1 MITPRRAGALVRLGV
16 ITLLVEVAALA
27 AVWLLA
33 AQAMRAAETAAL
45 ASWSGG
51 LIGTL
56 VDDYAPLVRE
66 GRLED
71 LRTRVGGDASR
82 LGARLTVA
90 RLDGSVLADS
100 VTGAARA
107 VSIRH
112 DPEVAMA
119 IETGEGAAVRDG
131 VRQREAVCVAR
142 RFERAGAA
150 GVVRFAADAF
160 PMSEARRLAFGAV
173 WPPGLA
179 LLLTTGGLT
188 ALAGVRVGG
197 SIRRMEREVGRIATG
212 DLAARLKRPGADDL
226 AALARAVNEALD
238 AMQAEIDRRRMK
250 HRKAR
255 AVVRSMPGAVIALDA
270 EQRVLSVNR
279 AGERLLVVKER
290 AVRGRLIQEVVR
302 EAELHRFIQGAFE
315 TESPTSDEFDLDTEP
330 RTTVQA
336 ASRTLRDP
344 EGEAVGRVVVLQDI
358 TILRRLER
366 MRRDF
371 AANVS
376 HELRTPITN
385 IKGYIETLQEMQGDD
400 PEQAA
405 RFLAIVAR
413 NVDRLSMIVEGML
426 DLARLEDPAA
436 AGAPELTD
444 TPARPLL
451 ETVCAQL
458 REAAS
463 ARGVQLVVDAAEDAQ
478 ARMNARLI
486 EQAAQNLVANAIK
499 YGREGAPV
507 RVEARLVAGEEGAG
521 EELEI
526 AVEDAGPG
534 IEKRHQERI
543 FERFYRAD
551 ASRSRDVGGGGAGLG
566 LAIVKHIARLHGG
579 RVGVRS
585 AVGQGSRFWMRIPVA
600 GPRDAGGPV
609 GAPGGDSEP

>member
-1 MITPRRAGALVRLGV
+1 MIAPRRPGVIARLGV
-16 ITLLVEVAALA
+16 ITLLVELIALSG
-27 AVWLLA
+27 VWMLSA
-33 AQAMRAAETAAL
+33 RATRAAETAAL

-51 LIGTL
+51 LIRTL
-56 VDDYAPLVRE
+56 VDDYAPLMRE
-66 GRLED
+66 ERLDE
-71 LRTRVGGDASR
+71 LRTRVAADASR

-90 RLDGSVLADS
+90 RLDGGVLADS
-100 VTGAARA
+100 VAGAARA

-112 DPEVAMA
+112 DPEVVQALEA
-119 IETGEGAAVRDG
+119 GEGAAVRDG
-131 VRQREAVCVAR
+131 VREREAVCVAR
-142 RFERAGAA
+142 RFERDGAS
-150 GVVRFAADAF
+150 GLVRYAADAY
-160 PMSEARRLAFGAV
+160 PMAEARRLAFGAV

-179 LLLTTGGLT
+179 LVVATAGLFWF
-188 ALAGVRVGG
+188 AGARMSA
-197 SIRRMEREVGRIATG
+197 SIRRMEREVKAVVGG
-212 DLAARLKRPGADDL
+212 ELAMRLKRPSSDDL
-226 AALARAVNEALD
+226 APLARAVNEALD

-255 AVVRSMPGAVIALDA
+255 AVVRSMPGAVIALDV

-279 AGERLLVVKER
+279 AGERLLQLKER

-315 TESPTSDEFDLDTEP
+315 TESPTSDEFDLDSEP

-344 EGEAVGRVVVLQDI
+344 EGEPVGRVIVLQDI

-400 PEQAA
+400 PAQAA
-405 RFLAIVAR
+405 RFLAIVSR

-436 AGAPELTD
+436 AGAPELSE
-444 TPARPLL
+444 TPASAVIDS
-451 ETVCAQL
+451 VCAQL
-458 REAAS
+458 REAAE
-463 ARGVQLVVDAAEDAQ
+463 ARGVRLDVTIAPEAH

-486 EQAAQNLVANAIK
+486 EQAVQNLVANAIK
-499 YGREGAPV
+499 YGREGGAV
-507 RVEARLVAGEEGAG
+507 RVGAQMTTDEEGAG
-521 EELEI
+521 EALEI
-526 AVEDAGPG
+526 AVEDDGPG

-551 ASRSRDVGGGGAGLG
+551 PSRSRDAAGGGAGLG

-579 RVGVRS
+579 RVGVTS
-585 AVGQGSRFWMRIPVA
+585 AVGQGSRFWMRIPAA
-600 GPRDAGGPV
+600 GPREAGGPE
-609 GAPGGDSEP
+609 GASEAGKGG